1 MAMNK
6 DNDIA
11 NNTLGTLSRRSFGK
25 GLLIAGVA
33 ALSATLPTLA
43 FASVKTDKPLKIGI
57 VGAGKI
63 GGSVGVLWAKAGH
76 EVFFSS
82 RNPEQ
87 LGDLVSQAG
96 ATARV
101 GTPAEAAAFG
111 EVVFVAVPYH
121 AMPKVGAQLSPLM
134 QGKVVIDCGNPYPI
148 RDGDMANDA
157 LARGT
162 GVTSAEFFP
171 GVRLIRAYNSISH
184 KSILTQAHREGE
196 LFAISM
202 AGDDAEAVA
211 TASKLILESG
221 FDPVLVGPLTSA
233 KRFDNRSTMYGFKG
247 TAKEM
252 REGFGL

>member
-1 MAMNK
+1 MNK
-6 DNDIA
+6 DKTLTR
-11 NNTLGTLSRRSFGK
+11 NTLDSLSRRTFGK
-25 GLLIAGVA
+25 GLLLAGAA
-33 ALSATLPTLA
+33 ALTSTLPTIA

-87 LGDLVSQAG
+87 LGDLVKQAG
-96 ATARV
+96 AKAKV

-121 AMPKVGAQLSPLM
+121 AMPKVGEQLSPLM
-134 QGKVVIDCGNPYPI
+134 QGKVVIDCGNPYPR
-148 RDGDMANDA
+148 RDGDMAKDA
-157 LARGT
+157 LERGT

-184 KSILTQAHREGE
+184 KSILTQAHREGD

-202 AGDDAEAVA
+202 AGDDAEAIA
-211 TASKLILESG
+211 TATKLILESG
-221 FDPVLVGPLTSA
+221 FDPVLVGPLSSA
-233 KRFDNRSTMYGFKG
+233 KRFDNRSSMYGFRG